1 MRGGT
6 NFKAGRKAVAKATS
20 KAAGVEAAEEAL
32 LTRRDFAK
40 LVNMHPRSP
49 LVGLLQRFSGLHQV
63 NRTYAS
69 LGHLEGDAL
78 VAALLSMLGVKL
90 EVSEEDL
97 ARIPATGAFV
107 VLSNHPFGAIDAL
120 ALLSVFRARRPDF
133 KVAANVLLGKVDQL
147 DPVMTPGLTQAFAH
161 VDAGGAIG
169 AFPSGEV
176 SSYQP
181 HERTIVDRQWKG
193 DVAKRAR
200 DSGADVL
207 PVYIDGANSPLF
219 QLLSLIHPALQR
231 LRLPRE
237 LHNKQGHTLRLRI
250 GRPIRSRELAGFDS
264 DDQLS
269 RFLRAKT
276 YALGSALE
284 VKREY
289 FRGPKFPKRPA
300 AIAAA
305 QDPQALRQEMA
316 CIEDVR
322 LFQHG
327 EFSIYAAPAARIPH
341 LLKEIGRLREITFR
355 GVGEGTNRS
364 EDLDEYDLYYD
375 HLILWDHEAGAVVG
389 AYRMGRGWDIM
400 QRMGPRGFYTQSLFR
415 IRRGFHPILRQSL
428 ELGRSFIVPSYQKK
442 RMPLFLLWKGIVW
455 VLMRSPEARY
465 VIGPVTI
472 SSDYQK
478 ISRGLIIEFIRR
490 HYYDEELAQFI
501 RPRKAFHIPR
511 SKVDADALLE
521 AAEDNIRQLDKI
533 LADIELGGAVS
544 PVLLKKYLKQN
555 ARILGFNRDPKF
567 NNALDGLIL
576 LDVHDLPAETRE
588 NLQREFEG

>member
-1 MRGGT
+1 MRAS
-6 NFKAGRKAVAKATS
+6 NFKAGRKAVSKATS
-20 KAAGVEAAEEAL
+20 QAAGVEASEEAL
-32 LTRRDFAK
+32 LNRRDFAK
-40 LVNMHPRSP
+40 LVRMHPRSP
-49 LVGLLQRFSGLHQV
+49 LVGLLQRFSGLHKV

-78 VAALLSMLGVKL
+78 VEAVLSMLGVKL
-90 EVSEEDL
+90 EVSEADL
-97 ARIPATGAFV
+97 ERIPATGAFV

-120 ALLSVFRARRPDF
+120 ALLSVFRSQRKDF
-133 KVAANVLLGKVDQL
+133 KVAAHVLLGRIDQL
-147 DPVMTPGLTQAFAH
+147 EPVVMPGLTQAFRH
-161 VDAGGAIG
+161 VEEGGAVG
-169 AFPSGEV
+169 AFPAGEV
-176 SSYQP
+176 STYQP
-181 HERTIVDRQWKG
+181 HERTIVDRQWAG
-193 DVAKRAR
+193 DLAKRAR
-200 DSGADVL
+200 ASGATVV

-250 GRPIRSRELAGFDS
+250 GRPIQPRELAGFDS

-284 VKREY
+284 VKRVY
-289 FRGPKFPKRPA
+289 FRGLKFPKRPA
-300 AIAAA
+300 EIAA
-305 QDPQALRQEMA
+305 PLSREALCQEVDN
-316 CIEDVR
+316 IEDVR

-327 EFSIYAAPAARIPH
+327 EFSVYAAPAARIPC

-355 GVGEGTNRS
+355 AVGEGTNRS

-375 HLILWDHEAGAVVG
+375 HLILWDHKAGALAG

-400 QRMGPRGFYTQSLFR
+400 QRMGPRGFYSQSLFR

-428 ELGRSFIVPSYQKK
+428 ELGRSFIIPSYQRK

-455 VLMRSPEARY
+455 VLMKSPEARY
-465 VIGPVTI
+465 VMGPVTI

-490 HYYDEELAQFI
+490 HYYDEELAEFI

-511 SKVDADALLE
+511 SKVDADALL
-521 AAEDNIRQLDKI
+521 ASADDNVKQLDKI
-533 LADIELGGAVS
+533 LADIELGGAVA

-576 LDVHDLPAETRE
+576 LDVRDLPAETTE
-588 NLQREFEG
+588 NLQREFTS